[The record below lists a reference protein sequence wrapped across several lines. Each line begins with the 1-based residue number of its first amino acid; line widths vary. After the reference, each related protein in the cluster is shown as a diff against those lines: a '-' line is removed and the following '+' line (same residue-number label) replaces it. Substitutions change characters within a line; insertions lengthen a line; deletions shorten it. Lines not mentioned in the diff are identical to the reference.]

1 MTGTFQ
7 SKCFIQSQCV
17 YATLKIVYDIESWL
31 FFAETLARLGL
42 SLAPTPSNSSAGSSK
57 SGSGSAHF
65 VCKVLRKS
73 LGQTGRNSLRS
84 KSDNCLHRLA
94 GSPSPSPG
102 TNTAKTCLAV
112 VTDGQCDQ
120 IGQFIVIWET
130 FDINH
135 LTQIATFLGNL
146 LKVSKS
152 FIFLVKSVLGHSL
165 QTFGNFL
172 LVTLTL
178 NQE

>member
-1 MTGTFQ
+1 MTGTIQ

-57 SGSGSAHF
+57 SSGSSAHF

-130 FDINH
+130 FLSLWHFTGHAVRGPSPVLPDIG
-135 LTQIATFLGNL
+135 I
-146 LKVSKS
+146 KS
-152 FIFLVKSVLGHSL
+152 SPIIFQSCQVGAFCNCYKM
-165 QTFGNFL
+165 
-172 LVTLTL
+172 
-178 NQE
+178 